1 MAPQR
6 ALPQSLPP
14 RGLNRAQAAEYVGVG
29 TTLFDEMVGD
39 GRMPK
44 PFRINSRS
52 LWDRQKLDAAFDA
65 LSDREDDRNPWDE
78 GAA

>member
-6 ALPQSLPP
+6 AQPQSLPP